1 MKGNIMRLGKTGIET
16 RQNAFGALPVQRVSE
31 KEAVKLL
38 RDAYDGGMTYFD
50 TARYY
55 SDSEH
60 KLGLAFEGMRD
71 KIFIATKT
79 GAVTVK
85 DFEKDLETSLTELKT
100 DYIDVY
106 QFHNPS
112 FCPK

>member
-1 MKGNIMRLGKTGIET
+1 MRLGKTSIET
-16 RQNAFGALPVQRVSE
+16 PQNAFGALPIQRVSQN
-31 KEAVKLL
+31 EAIKLL
-38 RDAYDGGMTYFD
+38 REAFDGGMTYFD

-60 KLGLAFEGMRD
+60 KMGLAFEGMRD

-79 GAVTVK
+79 GAVTA
-85 DFEKDLETSLTELKT
+85 DGFEKDLETSLTELKT

-106 QFHNPS
+106 QFHNPA
-112 FCPK
+112 F